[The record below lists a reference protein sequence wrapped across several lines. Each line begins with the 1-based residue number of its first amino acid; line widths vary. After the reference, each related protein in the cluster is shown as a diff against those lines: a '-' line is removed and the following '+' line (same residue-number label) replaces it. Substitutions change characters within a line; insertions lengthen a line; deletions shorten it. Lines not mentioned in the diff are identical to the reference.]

1 LDVTLK
7 HFPLWKLQNIEDE
20 APLNSFPTVNLA
32 LQWSQKKYG
41 LDEVFE
47 RVQNDNILLEFD
59 FDKMKDIL
67 DKAFAKHR
75 VDESQL
81 KYLQRKYKTIKRHHQ
96 NSFTELYMQN
106 LLHLVE
112 HIQSMNDLEFLPDL
126 QETQTTCDQNDIDLV
141 DSYIQNSGMESQC
154 TLLRIRAGIFLKED
168 CLSTLNSYLNQH
180 NNVKLIIHALPHD
193 FLPVKDFVTALNA
206 VGKESVLLDLP
217 QVALEKIRTL
227 SGFPAIPNTNR
238 IYNEHQNDGRP
249 PSLKENA
256 ATPSINTAIITY
268 VKVIFIALLLV
279 FF

>member
-1 LDVTLK
+1 M
-7 HFPLWKLQNIEDE
+7 WKLQNIEDE

-67 DKAFAKHR
+67 DKAFAKHT

-126 QETQTTCDQNDIDLV
+126 QETQTTCDQNDI
-141 DSYIQNSGMESQC
+141 G
-154 TLLRIRAGIFLKED
+154 T
-168 CLSTLNSYLNQH
+168 CLYSEPNLNS
-180 NNVKLIIHALPHD
+180 P
-193 FLPVKDFVTALNA
+193 
-206 VGKESVLLDLP
+206 
-217 QVALEKIRTL
+217 L
-227 SGFPAIPNTNR
+227 SGQFSKLKFSLFEKLKLLNR
-238 IYNEHQNDGRP
+238 KVGQF
-249 PSLKENA
+249 SLK
-256 ATPSINTAIITY
+256 
-268 VKVIFIALLLV
+268 
-279 FF
+279 FFANLDQN